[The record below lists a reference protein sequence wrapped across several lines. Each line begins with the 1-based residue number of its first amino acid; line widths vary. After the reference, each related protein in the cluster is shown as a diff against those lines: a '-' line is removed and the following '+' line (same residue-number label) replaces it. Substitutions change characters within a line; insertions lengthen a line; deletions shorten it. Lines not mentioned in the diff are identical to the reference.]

1 MGIHK
6 SLRVKS
12 RLARGRNVL
21 SRDERITRLE
31 EEELWTD
38 GMSVFG
44 LPKVKAR
51 TYAPPK
57 KAESAAKKVEE
68 AEASMAEPAAP
79 EAKEGQQA

>member
-21 SRDERITRLE
+21 SREERITRLQE
-31 EEELWTD
+31 EERWTNET
-38 GMSVFG
+38 SVFR

-57 KAESAAKKVEE
+57 KAESPAKKAEE
-68 AEASMAEPAAP
+68 AEASTAEPAAP
-79 EAKEGQQA
+79 EAEERWQA